1 MLISSHFTT
10 NNYHLFRAGLFAR
23 MAGLKADGIGA
34 KPLLFLPNAFIRE
47 FIAIV
52 VMYKRRHIIVCVP
65 SCHRYGYVILNRI
78 DYSVKKEFPYEF
90 VSKIYSK

>member
-34 KPLLFLPNAFIRE
+34 KPLLPNAFIRE

-52 VMYKRRHIIVCVP
+52 VMYKRRHIIVCGLAAIGMVMLFLT
-65 SCHRYGYVILNRI
+65 GLII
-78 DYSVKKEFPYEF
+78 Q
-90 VSKIYSK
+90 

>member
-1 MLISSHFTT
+1 
-10 NNYHLFRAGLFAR
+10 

-52 VMYKRRHIIVCVP
+52 VMYQRRHIIVCGLAAIGMVMLFLT
-65 SCHRYGYVILNRI
+65 GLII
-78 DYSVKKEFPYEF
+78 Q
-90 VSKIYSK
+90 

>member
-1 MLISSHFTT
+1 MRFSKETMIEDFGNANFRHFTT

-52 VMYKRRHIIVCVP
+52 VMYKRRHIIVCGLAAIGMVMLFLT
-65 SCHRYGYVILNRI
+65 GLII
-78 DYSVKKEFPYEF
+78 Q
-90 VSKIYSK
+90 

>member
-1 MLISSHFTT
+1 MIEDFGNANFQAIFTT

-34 KPLLFLPNAFIRE
+34 KPLLFYLTRLFE

-52 VMYKRRHIIVCVP
+52 VMYKRRHIIVCGLAAIGMVMLFLT
-65 SCHRYGYVILNRI
+65 GLII
-78 DYSVKKEFPYEF
+78 Q
-90 VSKIYSK
+90 